1 MTSKRDIDINLD
13 RAYSFSMARTAFT
26 LRLDPKE
33 RAALESLSKI
43 EKRPMNQLVNEAI
56 KIYLSKPGRKE
67 KRLQATLDSLQQ
79 YRKRDPE
86 FELAKSEYIDAEA
99 SLGNDPLDGEI
110 VEGKIVD
117 GKIQETGRLQSKIRE
132 LLGA

>member
-1 MTSKRDIDINLD
+1 VTSKRDIDINLD